1 MDSLKDNLNNNES
14 NKFNNDLFP
23 NFENL
28 SEGTLRRYQAYFNLR
43 TENGG
48 IAKPKNELINLVKDH
63 FNKFE
68 VDNETISNMSTKYD
82 SKYDSNYYTSDFCYL
97 NMDDSNNKYED
108 VAYEIYDNV
117 FLSSNY
123 GDLTDEEISEFILE
137 LFKLFQENN
146 G

>member
-14 NKFNNDLFP
+14 IKFNNDFYP
-23 NFENL
+23 DFENL

-68 VDNETISNMSTKYD
+68 VDNDIVIENFIRIEKDQTNEK
-82 SKYDSNYYTSDFCYL
+82 
-97 NMDDSNNKYED
+97 NNSIRKSLRIQEKGI
-108 VAYEIYDNV
+108 AKFLDN
-117 FLSSNY
+117 FNAKS
-123 GDLTDEEISEFILE
+123 
-137 LFKLFQENN
+137 
-146 G
+146 

>member
-48 IAKPKNELINLVKDH
+48 IAKPKDELINLVKDH

-68 VDNETISNMSTKYD
+68 VDNDIVIENFIRIEKDQTNEK
-82 SKYDSNYYTSDFCYL
+82 
-97 NMDDSNNKYED
+97 NNSIRKSLRIQEKGI
-108 VAYEIYDNV
+108 AKFLDN
-117 FLSSNY
+117 FNAKS
-123 GDLTDEEISEFILE
+123 
-137 LFKLFQENN
+137 
-146 G
+146 

>member
-14 NKFNNDLFP
+14 IKFNNDLFP

-68 VDNETISNMSTKYD
+68 VDNDIVIENFIRIEKDQTNEK
-82 SKYDSNYYTSDFCYL
+82 
-97 NMDDSNNKYED
+97 NNSIRKSLRIQEKGI
-108 VAYEIYDNV
+108 AKFLDN
-117 FLSSNY
+117 FNAKS
-123 GDLTDEEISEFILE
+123 
-137 LFKLFQENN
+137 
-146 G
+146 

>member
-68 VDNETISNMSTKYD
+68 VDNDIVIENFIRIEKDQTNEK
-82 SKYDSNYYTSDFCYL
+82 
-97 NMDDSNNKYED
+97 NNSIRKSLRIQEKGI
-108 VAYEIYDNV
+108 AKFLDN
-117 FLSSNY
+117 FNA
-123 GDLTDEEISEFILE
+123 
-137 LFKLFQENN
+137 KL
-146 G
+146 

>member
-68 VDNETISNMSTKYD
+68 VDNDIVIENFIRIEKDQTNEK
-82 SKYDSNYYTSDFCYL
+82 
-97 NMDDSNNKYED
+97 NNSIRKSLRIQEKGI
-108 VAYEIYDNV
+108 AKFLDN
-117 FLSSNY
+117 FNAKS
-123 GDLTDEEISEFILE
+123 
-137 LFKLFQENN
+137 
-146 G
+146 

>member
-14 NKFNNDLFP
+14 IKFNNDLFP

-48 IAKPKNELINLVKDH
+48 IAKKKDELINLVKEH

-68 VDNETISNMSTKYD
+68 VDNDIVIENFIRIEKDQTNEK
-82 SKYDSNYYTSDFCYL
+82 
-97 NMDDSNNKYED
+97 NNSIRKSLRIQEKGI
-108 VAYEIYDNV
+108 AKFLDN
-117 FLSSNY
+117 FNAKS
-123 GDLTDEEISEFILE
+123 
-137 LFKLFQENN
+137 
-146 G
+146 

>member
-48 IAKPKNELINLVKDH
+48 IAKPKDELINLVKDH

-68 VDNETISNMSTKYD
+68 VDNDIVIENFIRIEKDQTNEK
-82 SKYDSNYYTSDFCYL
+82 
-97 NMDDSNNKYED
+97 NNSIRKS
-108 VAYEIYDNV
+108 IR
-117 FLSSNY
+117 
-123 GDLTDEEISEFILE
+123 
-137 LFKLFQENN
+137 FQEKSIQKFLDNFN
-146 G
+146 AKQ

>member
-1 MDSLKDNLNNNES
+1 MESLKDNLNNNES

-68 VDNETISNMSTKYD
+68 VDNDIVIENFIRIEKDQTNEK
-82 SKYDSNYYTSDFCYL
+82 
-97 NMDDSNNKYED
+97 NNSIRKSLRIQEKGI
-108 VAYEIYDNV
+108 AKFLDN
-117 FLSSNY
+117 FNAKS
-123 GDLTDEEISEFILE
+123 
-137 LFKLFQENN
+137 
-146 G
+146 